1 MEPTPKKRSLFG
13 SLTTSIWRGSS
24 APAPDTEVN
33 AAGPRKNGISNSAAL
48 PRAESK
54 NASFESPAKRAS
66 ESQLA
71 ARKIAGGR
79 PQGLSRSKLSQSM
92 SASDFARAPSA
103 TAKTNNF
110 TVSMATPRRMPGDN
124 PNMAQSRSF
133 TTSTFSSTP
142 NPYVRPNNFSRSS
155 TAPRNLFNPNYN
167 RPGSSTFSPGVSTI
181 SPNQSFPPMTP
192 GKASRGAV
200 SDIDKR
206 ALSNTTSAELFNMRI
221 PSPPRELTGEVLA
234 KEVPEGLS
242 RSGSIYADEFLAHYC
257 PPDFDDQQ
265 RKQFFCILDLRRL
278 KYAADDVFTKKDWK
292 INILNFAK
300 EYEKSRSLIM
310 LRYGLYEFKTVR
322 ASEAVKKEWKQKH
335 GIASSDDEAES
346 MSVARPNGSKRKA
359 EEELA
364 PGDSALTSSFNGGN
378 KRARGP
384 DVPAPTPANTKRK
397 ATVVAEADE
406 NQPAKLAKSAATP
419 QKTPSATKSVFESI
433 VNNTAS
439 TTPAKSTAKP
449 NVSTFGASVFQ
460 AAKPSAPTKN
470 IFGHL
475 SDNSKGS
482 GNDDAD
488 GESGDETST
497 NADEDES
504 EGQETGQ
511 SDEPSAAA
519 SAGVATPQFGFKP
532 TVSTNGTSSASSEAG
547 EPSQGRSL
555 FDRIT
560 RGADGQ
566 PVRQFP
572 AQDGPQLLPASDKS
586 RSVSPVKDLP
596 AAPSNNTWSAGTP
609 IKFGPTTSTTNGLF
623 GSTAPKPAPPS
634 TLGFG
639 ASKPKAP
646 EPEPVTKVEAKETSA
661 SKPFAALS
669 KKEETAAAPAPA
681 DKPATSQSLFQFGNK
696 AAEPSNKTPSLF
708 QAPNPAPTASST
720 PFGGTSSL
728 FGQVKSG
735 DEAKPAAAP
744 SAGSLFA
751 PKPAAPVAEAPNSGV
766 QSSTLFGSQN
776 KEAEKPADANQ
787 PAKRAFGGKDGKPAS
802 SPFPFT
808 SSTQASPA
816 KPLFGFP
823 VAGADS
829 KPEAPKPLFG
839 NTPAQTE
846 AQKPSFGATSAQT
859 GPTKTLFGTPVTAPQ
874 SEGTKTLFGAA
885 PAQAEP
891 AKPLFAPQSE
901 ATKPLFGSTP
911 APNEAPKPPQAS
923 PMMFGGPPAQA
934 EPPKPIFSGFGTTS
948 SNTSQEPKPLFGNA
962 PASNNAIFSFGSAG
976 MPDSQATQPA
986 ASQTSGSI
994 FGNTGS
1000 SFNFQTPSANGGSFN
1015 NPFASNS
1022 GTVSAPSSF
1031 NFGSGG
1037 NDGSSSQFIFGSST
1051 ATAPTI
1057 SFNGASDTG
1066 SQQGNMFGANNA
1078 SGTFS
1083 FGASQAPSAA
1093 PMFGNGLAPGGGTST
1108 GTNTP
1113 FTFGGASSLAT
1124 TPATGTPEPAA
1135 AEAEESRGPNADG
1148 DDAPQ
1153 EQISL
1158 TEGGPGEE
1166 DEAVVYEVRAKAM
1179 KFEPAED
1186 DDNKDKKPKSPW
1198 VTKGVGPLRLMKHK
1212 NTGAVR
1218 VLLRGEPRG
1227 HIVLNKAVLPNAT
1240 YKTEQGGKYI
1250 KFLAAA
1256 DEGQKLET
1264 WMLQV
1269 KKEDTDKALAL
1280 CDALETHK
1288 KANEKK

>member
-24 APAPDTEVN
+24 APAPDTEVD
-33 AAGPRKNGISNSAAL
+33 AAGLRKNGISNSAAL

-79 PQGLSRSKLSQSM
+79 PQGLSRSKLSQSV
-92 SASDFARAPSA
+92 SASEFTRAPSA
-103 TAKTNNF
+103 PAKTNNF

-124 PNMAQSRSF
+124 PNMAQSSSF

-142 NPYVRPNNFSRSS
+142 NPYVRPNNFSGSF
-155 TAPRNLFNPNYN
+155 TAPRNLITNSRYKGA
-167 RPGSSTFSPGVSTI
+167 GSSTFSSRGPII

-192 GKASRGAV
+192 AKASRGTV
-200 SDIDKR
+200 SHIDKR
-206 ALSNTTSAELFNMRI
+206 ALSNTSSAELFNMRI

-234 KEVPEGLS
+234 KEVPEGLN

-346 MSVARPNGSKRKA
+346 MSVAKPNGSKRKA

-406 NQPAKLAKSAATP
+406 NQPAKLPKSAATP

-439 TTPAKSTAKP
+439 TTPAKSAAKP

-460 AAKPSAPTKN
+460 ATKPSAPTKN

-519 SAGVATPQFGFKP
+519 SASVATPQFGFKP

-566 PVRQFP
+566 PVRQLP
-572 AQDGPQLLPASDKS
+572 AQDGPQLLPASEKS
-586 RSVSPVKDLP
+586 RSVSPVKDQP
-596 AAPSNNTWSAGTP
+596 AAPSNNTWNAGTP

-634 TLGFG
+634 TLDFG

-646 EPEPVTKVEAKETSA
+646 EPEPATKEEAKETSA
-661 SKPFAALS
+661 LKPFAALS

-681 DKPATSQSLFQFGNK
+681 DKPATTQSLFQFGNK
-696 AAEPSNKTPSLF
+696 AAEVSNKTPSLF

-728 FGQVKSG
+728 FGQKSG
-735 DEAKPAAAP
+735 DEAKPSAAP
-744 SAGSLFA
+744 STASLFA
-751 PKPAAPVAEAPNSGV
+751 PKPAAPVAEAPKSGF

-776 KEAEKPADANQ
+776 KEAEKPAEADQ
-787 PAKRAFGGKDGKPAS
+787 PPKKRAFGGNDDKPAS

-808 SSTQASPA
+808 SSTHASPA

-829 KPEAPKPLFG
+829 KPEGTKTLFG

-859 GPTKTLFGTPVTAPQ
+859 EPVKTLFGTPVTAPQ

-911 APNEAPKPPQAS
+911 ALNEAPKPPQAS

-934 EPPKPIFSGFGTTS
+934 EPPKPAFGGFGTTS
-948 SNTSQEPKPLFGNA
+948 SGTSQEPKPLFGGTPAPGSIFGNA
-962 PASNNAIFSFGSAG
+962 PASNNGNFSF
-976 MPDSQATQPA
+976 DSQATQPA
-986 ASQTSGSI
+986 AFQTSGSI
-994 FGNTGS
+994 FGNAGGS
-1000 SFNFQTPSANGGSFN
+1000 FTFQAPSADGGSFN
-1015 NPFASNS
+1015 NPFAS

-1051 ATAPTI
+1051 APTI
-1057 SFNGASDTG
+1057 SLSGASDTG

-1078 SGTFS
+1078 SGMFS

-1212 NTGAVR
+1212 NTDAVR

-1227 HIVLNKAVLPNAT
+1227 HIVLNKAVLPNTT

-1269 KKEDTDKALAL
+1269 KTANMGKALAE
-1280 CDALETHK
+1280 ALETHK